1 MKTFYPIVIMLFFIA
16 STVFA
21 QPELGVGLKAGANIA
36 TQKGSNLDYEIDL
49 KSIVG
54 FHVGG
59 YVNYFFSD
67 QAAVQIEII
76 FSQKGSKWT
85 DDFYS
90 AKDILG
96 YLDIPLLVRYQVIEY
111 LNFHAGPQFG
121 FLMSAKSKYD
131 DGSDEDAKEYYKSTD
146 VGLVLGAEG
155 NLPFKINITIRYILG
170 LSNIASDELGNTWK
184 NNVFQ
189 ISVGYRILGK

>member
-1 MKTFYPIVIMLFFIA
+1 MKTHYPIVIVLFFVT

-21 QPELGVGLKAGANIA
+21 QSELGIGLKAGANIA
-36 TQKGSNLDYEIDL
+36 TQKGSDLGYEIDL

-67 QAAVQIEII
+67 PVAFQIELLY
-76 FSQKGSKWT
+76 SQKGSNW
-85 DDFYS
+85 DDFFDS

-96 YLDIPLLVRYQVIEY
+96 YIDIPILVRYQIIEY
-111 LNFHAGPQFG
+111 LNLHAGPQFG

-131 DGSDEDAKEYYKSTD
+131 DGYEEDAKEYYKSTD

-155 NLPFKINITIRYILG
+155 NLPFKINVTIRYILG
-170 LSNIASDELGNTWK
+170 LSNIATDELGNTWK

-189 ISVGYRILGK
+189 VSVGYRLIDK